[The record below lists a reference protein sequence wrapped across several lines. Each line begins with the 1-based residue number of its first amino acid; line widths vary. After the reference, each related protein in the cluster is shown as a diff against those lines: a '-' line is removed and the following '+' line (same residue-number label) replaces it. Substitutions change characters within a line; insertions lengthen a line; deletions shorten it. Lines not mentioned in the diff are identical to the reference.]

1 MKKVRGNK
9 LALACFLLPALILFT
24 AIVIIPIFMSAY
36 YSLLDWDGI
45 TESTFIGLENYKE
58 LFTSKSIRFP
68 KAISNSLVIAVLCTM
83 TQIPFG
89 LMFALILSKKVKGEA
104 FFVTVFFMPALISGA
119 VIGQL
124 WAKIYNPDY
133 GILNLFLQK
142 IGLESWCHVWLGE
155 ADTALIAVIIPIIW
169 QFIGYHMLI
178 LYAGIKTISPELRE
192 AAKIDGATE
201 GQVNRLIIIPLLK
214 PVLKVCTV
222 FAVTGSLKIFDMIY
236 ILTNGGPA
244 HASEVPSTL
253 LVNMLFWRNKY
264 GLGSAVAVFIIFLC
278 FFFALLIQRV
288 FRTEE
293 SR

>member
-36 YSLLDWDGI
+36 YSFLDWDGI
-45 TESTFIGLENYKE
+45 TKATFIGFDNYKE

-68 KAISNSLVIAVLCTM
+68 KAIGNAMAIAVCCTF

-89 LMFALILSKKVKGEA
+89 LMFALILSRKIKGES
-104 FFVTVFFMPALISGA
+104 FFVTVYFIPALISGA

-124 WAKIYNPDY
+124 WSKIYNPDY
-133 GILNLFLQK
+133 GILNIFLRS
-142 IGLESWCHVWLGE
+142 IGLENWCHVWLGE
-155 ADTALIAVIIPIIW
+155 KNTALIAVIIPIIW

-178 LYAGIKTISPELRE
+178 LYAGIKSISPELRE

-201 GQVNRLIIIPLLK
+201 GQISRLIIIPLLK
-214 PVLKVCTV
+214 PVIKVCTV
-222 FAVTGSLKIFDMIY
+222 FAVTGSLKTFDMIY

-253 LVNMLFWRNKY
+253 LINMLFRRNKY

-278 FFFALLIQRV
+278 FFFALLIQRA